1 MCGGGAARREHHR
14 REEAKRE
21 ANRQANEFEAQM
33 KAQEEANMKMIEA
46 LKPKED
52 KYTPPPMSANAQ
64 LGTEGVRR
72 RKAKKTSTLGA
83 SRGIAQLR
91 IPLNVG
97 QSSSGGTNVG

>member
-1 MCGGGAARREHHR
+1 MCGGGRREHHR

-21 ANRQANEFEAQM
+21 ANRQANEFEAQL
-33 KAQEEANMKMIEA
+33 KAQREANERMVEA
-46 LKPKED
+46 LKPQEA
-52 KYTPPPMSANAQ
+52 KYTPPPVSANAQ
-64 LGTEGVRR
+64 LGSTGIRA

>member
-1 MCGGGAARREHHR
+1 MCGGAKKAHHAK
-14 REEAKRE
+14 EEAKRE
-21 ANRQANEFEAQM
+21 ANRQANEFAAQLEAQ
-33 KAQEEANMKMIEA
+33 ERANQAMIEA
-46 LKPKED
+46 LKPGEQ

-64 LGTEGVRR
+64 LSTEGVRR

-83 SRGIAQLR
+83 RRGIAQLR